1 MELIE
6 KIKQKIAE
14 DSAFADALKAAKTP
28 EDVLNTLLEAGL
40 DVTREDVMTM
50 AKAGGEELS
59 DEQLEAASG
68 GLIGLRML
76 KNSPAE

>member
-1 MELIE
+1 M
-6 KIKQKIAE
+6 
-14 DSAFADALKAAKTP
+14 
-28 EDVLNTLLEAGL
+28 NTLLEAGF
-40 DVTREDVMTM
+40 DVTREDVMAM

-76 KNSPAE
+76 KNSTAE